1 MGSMSSDDVRPGH
14 AALQRLL
21 VPIDGASCRGG
32 ALPLAIGLAR
42 RLGAR
47 VTLLGIARPVEPP
60 PRMTAVSA
68 YGVPVPAGDEQELL
82 DRLAREQ
89 VDEAADGFP
98 AGVDVRKQVVTGP
111 AGPAIV
117 AEVSSGEHDLV
128 VLAWHGSGRL
138 GHLFHDHVAYY
149 VLAHCPAPVVVVP
162 ATDRAVTQLARR
174 RSA

>member
-1 MGSMSSDDVRPGH
+1 MSSDDVRPGD
-14 AALQRLL
+14 APLQRLL

-32 ALPLAIGLAR
+32 ALPLAIGLAL

-68 YGVPVPAGDEQELL
+68 YGVPVPPVGEREWLY
-82 DRLAREQ
+82 RLARDQ
-89 VDEAADGFP
+89 VDQAALAFP
-98 AGVDVRKQVVTGP
+98 AGVDVCKQVVEGS

-117 AEVSSGEHDLV
+117 AEAGSGGHDLV
-128 VLAWHGSGRL
+128 VLEWHGSGRL

-149 VLAHCPAPVVVVP
+149 VLAHSPAPVVVVP
-162 ATDRAVTQLARR
+162 AAFAGRAVTQLARR

>member
-1 MGSMSSDDVRPGH
+1 MSSDDVRPGDRDP
-14 AALQRLL
+14 ALERLL

-32 ALPLAIGLAR
+32 ALPLVVGLAV

-60 PRMTAVSA
+60 ARMTAVTA
-68 YGVPVPAGDEQELL
+68 YGAAVPPADEQELL

-89 VDEAADGFP
+89 VDQAADAFP
-98 AGVDVRKQVVTGP
+98 DDVEVCKQVVEGP

-117 AEVSSGEHDLV
+117 AEVSAGGQDLV

-162 ATDRAVTQLARR
+162 AVDRAVTQLARR